1 MYDSLFGVFTGKP
14 PGGESGSK
22 ADKTVLML
30 NWPGQAIDMA
40 TFANP
45 WSPANPKGSQDALE
59 TFSALVDPIPF
70 IDVGYSSSGIKISE
84 VQSLVVKATVTPQ
97 VPNEEEKKRMKKL
110 KNTILRW

>member
-1 MYDSLFGVFTGKP
+1 
-14 PGGESGSK
+14 
-22 ADKTVLML
+22 
-30 NWPGQAIDMA
+30 
-40 TFANP
+40 
-45 WSPANPKGSQDALE
+45 LE

-110 KNTILRW
+110 KNTLLRW